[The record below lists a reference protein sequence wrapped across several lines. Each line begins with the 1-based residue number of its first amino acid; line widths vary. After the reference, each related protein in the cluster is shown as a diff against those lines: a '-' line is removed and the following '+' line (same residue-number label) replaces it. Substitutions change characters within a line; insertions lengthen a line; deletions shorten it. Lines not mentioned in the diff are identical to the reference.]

1 MLRALLVNVSAV
13 VAVMLMIMTAI
24 SVSKGQILSLRKDW
38 KRRVKQTAPIAVLL
52 VGILLFN
59 SFARDR
65 VFAVSRRIG
74 WRPIGPISDY
84 EETIIL
90 AIQDVVIHELTVYFS
105 FIYVYG
111 YAFMLIFPVI
121 AYLVLTDTIHLRK
134 LLTAYSVNYMVGIV
148 FYTLVLLYGPRN
160 TFTDLVTL
168 YEFQPEMQYITRE
181 VNDNTNV
188 FPSLHTSLSATIAIF
203 AYRTRDAYPVWNVVA
218 LILAASVA
226 ISTVYLAIHWVVDVI
241 AGLILA
247 WVSVLVADMTVD
259 RFSVTRIVYN
269 IFDKIRNTGSHLRGK
284 IYSVWDTLRSKA
296 QKVRSKVE
304 TQKE

>member
-13 VAVMLMIMTAI
+13 VAVMLIIMTAI

-38 KRRVKQTAPIAVLL
+38 KRRVKQTAPIAILL

-65 VFAVSRRIG
+65 AFAISRRIG

-84 EETIIL
+84 EETIVL

-247 WVSVLVADMTVD
+247 WVSVLIADMTVD
-259 RFSVTRIVYN
+259 RFSVTRLVYN
-269 IFDKIRNTGSHLRGK
+269 MFDKARSTGSHLRGK

>member
-13 VAVMLMIMTAI
+13 VAVMLIIMTAI

-38 KRRVKQTAPIAVLL
+38 KRRVKQTAPIAILL

-65 VFAVSRRIG
+65 VFEISRRIG

-84 EETIIL
+84 EETIVL
-90 AIQDVVIHELTVYFS
+90 AIQDVVVHELTVYFS

-134 LLTAYSVNYMVGIV
+134 LLTAYSVNYVVGIV

-203 AYRTRDAYPVWNVVA
+203 AYRTRDSYPIWNVVA

-247 WVSVLVADMTVD
+247 WVSVLIADMTVD
-259 RFSVTRIVYN
+259 RFSVTRLVYN
-269 IFDKIRNTGSHLRGK
+269 MFDKARSTGSHLRGK

>member
-13 VAVMLMIMTAI
+13 VAVMLIIMTAI

-38 KRRVKQTAPIAVLL
+38 KRRVKQTAPIAILL

-269 IFDKIRNTGSHLRGK
+269 IFDKIRSTGSHLRGK

>member
-13 VAVMLMIMTAI
+13 VAVMLIIMTAI

-38 KRRVKQTAPIAVLL
+38 KRRVKQTAPIAILL

-65 VFAVSRRIG
+65 VFAISRRIG

-84 EETIIL
+84 EETIVL
-90 AIQDVVIHELTVYFS
+90 AIQDVVVHELTVYFS

-134 LLTAYSVNYMVGIV
+134 LLTAYSVNYVVGIV

-203 AYRTRDAYPVWNVVA
+203 AYRTRDSYPIWNVVA

-259 RFSVTRIVYN
+259 RFSVTRVVYN
-269 IFDKIRNTGSHLRGK
+269 IFDKIRSTGSHLRGK